1 MTSYTMDEGYIKFD
15 ARWSQT
21 APLPGDA
28 IAELNYWRQKLYDS
42 KLIGAYADGI
52 GYGNISCR
60 HNPAGQFL
68 ISGSATGNFPVLTAA
83 HYALVTN
90 VDAAHNR
97 LWCEGPVV
105 ASSESMSHA
114 AVYQE
119 CPWVN
124 GVIHV
129 HHLGMWEELLHK
141 VPTTDKRAPY
151 GSPEMVASIIQLMR
165 ETELKEK
172 KIFVMEG
179 HREGIFTFG
188 ASLEEAFEV
197 LMRYFGVSS

>member
-1 MTSYTMDEGYIKFD
+1 MDEGYIKFD
-15 ARWSQT
+15 ARWVKTS
-21 APLPGDA
+21 PLRDEA
-28 IAELNYWRQKLYDS
+28 VAELNSWRQKLYDLE
-42 KLIGAYADGI
+42 LIGAYEDGI
-52 GYGNISCR
+52 GYGNISR
-60 HNPAGQFL
+60 RYGPAGQFL
-68 ISGSATGNFPVLTAA
+68 ISGSATGNFPLLTAE
-83 HYALVTN
+83 HYAIVTK
-90 VDAAHNR
+90 VDAPHNR

-129 HHLGMWEELLHK
+129 HHLGMWEALLHQ

-151 GSPEMVASIIQLMR
+151 GSPEMVASIVQLMR
-165 ETELKEK
+165 ETDLKER

-197 LMRYFGVSS
+197 LMPYFRLNNKSLLF